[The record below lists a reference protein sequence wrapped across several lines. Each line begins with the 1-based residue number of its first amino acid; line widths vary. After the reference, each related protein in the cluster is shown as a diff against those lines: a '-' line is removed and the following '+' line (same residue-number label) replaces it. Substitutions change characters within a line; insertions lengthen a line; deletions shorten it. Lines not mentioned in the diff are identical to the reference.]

1 MSVTSQTILDGERLF
16 IGKYTNIADAEAAA
30 VLKIDVSGLNKN
42 SHGYTCNG
50 VKINKIWAQTAG
62 IGVDILWDADTDL
75 IAVSIPANEL
85 YKIDYSCFG
94 GIPNNAGT
102 GITGDVNFITVGTA
116 SATTRYTII
125 LECVKT
131 YTTN

>member
-16 IGKYTNIADAEAAA
+16 IGKFTNISDAESA
-30 VLKIDVSGLNKN
+30 VLKIDVSTLSRN
-42 SHGYTCNG
+42 SFNLACNG
-50 VKINKIWAQTAG
+50 LKINKVWAQTVG
-62 IGVDILWDADTDL
+62 VGVDILWDADTDL
-75 IAVSIPANEL
+75 ICESIPAGVL
-85 YKIDYSCFG
+85 YKMDYSCFG

-131 YTTN
+131 YATN